1 MNRKKHTPI
10 FGVTSEQRE
19 THTYF
24 WRVERRKKAIS
35 PNIQLSLSLF
45 AVFTQKKYDSYIND
59 KNTKLFPP
67 LSFLDPNE
75 YSKII
80 IEKLST
86 QQSLTMT
93 IC

>member
-1 MNRKKHTPI
+1 MNKKKHTPI

-59 KNTKLFPP
+59 RNTNFHH
-67 LSFLDPNE
+67 SVFLTPMNIV
-75 YSKII
+75 K
-80 IEKLST
+80 
-86 QQSLTMT
+86 
-93 IC
+93 